1 MKLYQIN
8 EGLRALLEG
17 QTDRFIDEEN
27 GEIFSLENIENLQL
41 ARDEKIE
48 GCAVVYKEMTAEAAA
63 IAAEIKNLQKRKE
76 AIEGRAES
84 LKGYLERQLNG
95 EKFKSPK
102 ANIAYRR
109 SSKVDV
115 TCLTEDL
122 PAQFVKV
129 TLAPDKTALKEAIK
143 GGAKID
149 GVQIVETV
157 SMTIK

>member
-84 LKGYLERQLNG
+84 LKGY
-95 EKFKSPK
+95 FP
-102 ANIAYRR
+102 AYRH
-109 SSKVDV
+109 
-115 TCLTEDL
+115 
-122 PAQFVKV
+122 
-129 TLAPDKTALKEAIK
+129 
-143 GGAKID
+143 
-149 GVQIVETV
+149 
-157 SMTIK
+157 